1 VVIAGAASG
10 APAVVEAAAAIA
22 QALGERGGLVLVP
35 PEANSMGLALLADAG
50 LEHACALLESGTARA
65 LLVVEADLFE
75 RAPSPLVERV
85 LDAAQRIVVLDCL
98 ETRTT
103 ARADVVLPVA
113 AFTEAAGTF
122 VNHEGRAQRL
132 VAAIESGPP
141 AAWRR
146 LGVLGAGGWTTLD
159 ELLADLARLRPD
171 LAGVRDAAPPASFRT
186 TSGRIART
194 PRPFSGHTADDRAG
208 RVPEAVPPEDPDS
221 ALAWGMEGARGLG
234 LPAALLTAYT
244 TPGLSSANAVT
255 RFLEEIEGPLR
266 GGDPGVLL
274 LASGDGDQR
283 PASALEP
290 VAGEGEGLLL
300 VPLHD
305 PFTGTE
311 TARAS
316 PLLAARAPAPRL
328 VLHPQDAAALGLVDG
343 DAVTLDGR
351 PCAVPISLDPGLARG
366 VLGASVGT
374 LAPRGALRRVR
385 VERAR

>member
-1 VVIAGAASG
+1 
-10 APAVVEAAAAIA
+10 
-22 QALGERGGLVLVP
+22 
-35 PEANSMGLALLADAG
+35 
-50 LEHACALLESGTARA
+50 
-65 LLVVEADLFE
+65 
-75 RAPSPLVERV
+75 
-85 LDAAQRIVVLDCL
+85 
-98 ETRTT
+98 
-103 ARADVVLPVA
+103 
-113 AFTEAAGTF
+113 
-122 VNHEGRAQRL
+122 
-132 VAAIESGPP
+132 
-141 AAWRR
+141 
-146 LGVLGAGGWTTLD
+146 VLGAGGWTTLD

-266 GGDPGVLL
+266 GGDPGALL
-274 LASGDGDQR
+274 LTPGDGSA
-283 PASALEP
+283 AS
-290 VAGEGEGLLL
+290 VAGTETITAEGLLL